1 MQNNHHL
8 EMGHWGETLATSYL
22 EENGYDIIRRNYR
35 YGRTEIDIIAW
46 KGPILIFIEVKARS
60 YDTLGKPETFVNG
73 KKRSMIARG
82 AAAFMEQIRHDGE
95 LRFDIISILKF
106 KNGKTSL
113 KHYPD
118 AFFPGP

>member
-1 MQNNHHL
+1 MKTTPHL
-8 EMGHWGETLATSYL
+8 QMGNWGETEAATFL
-22 EENGYDIIRRNYR
+22 EENGYDIVERNYR
-35 YGRTEIDIIAW
+35 AGRAEIDIIAW
-46 KGPILIFIEVKARS
+46 KNSMLVFVEVKARS
-60 YDTLGKPETFVNG
+60 YDTLGSPESFVTS

-82 AAAFMEQIRHDGE
+82 AAAYMESIAHDGE

-118 AFFPGP
+118 AYFPGP

>member
-1 MQNNHHL
+1 MQNQHNT
-8 EMGHWGETLATSYL
+8 EMGNWGETLATSYL
-22 EENGYDIIRRNYR
+22 EENDYKIIRRNYR
-35 YGRTEIDIIAW
+35 YGRIEIDIIAW
-46 KGPILIFIEVKARS
+46 KGPILVFIEVKARS
-60 YDTLGKPETFVNG
+60 YDTLGKPESFVTS

-82 AAAFMEQIRHDGE
+82 AAAFMEQIDHGGE